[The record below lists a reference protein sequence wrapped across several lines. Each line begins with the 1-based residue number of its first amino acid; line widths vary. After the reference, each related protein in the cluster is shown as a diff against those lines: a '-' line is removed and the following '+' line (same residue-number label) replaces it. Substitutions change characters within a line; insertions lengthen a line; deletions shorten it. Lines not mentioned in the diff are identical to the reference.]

1 MPMVLPDDTLQG
13 STFRAPPVGERTR
26 FFADEIRIYER
37 QLEELIRKSAEK
49 DAMQELEQ
57 FPEPVHPP
65 EGSAG
70 YPAARH
76 PHPRAKAQR
85 G

>member
-1 MPMVLPDDTLQG
+1 MVLPDDTLQVVH
-13 STFRAPPVGERTR
+13 FEHRLWVNELD

-57 FPEPVHPP
+57 FQNQFIRQKEVLDTLQHDI
-65 EGSAG
+65 
-70 YPAARH
+70 H
-76 PHPRAKAQR
+76 IH
-85 G
+85 